1 MKILHVFETL
11 PGGPATYFNEI
22 APKQIKAL
30 GAHNVRALVPDDH
43 SGFLRDIPQAC
54 VATFARRSRSTVLPG
69 LARAVWNEVKTFQP
83 DIIHAHSTLA
93 GGVVRLL
100 TLLPGKFPPVV
111 YCPHGWAF
119 EMETPFYMRH
129 PVRWAERLLSPL
141 AKVIVAI
148 SGHEYRQG
156 IEAGIPAARMQ
167 VVENGISTKIPLAT
181 PVEWSDARIRVLFI
195 GRLDR
200 QKGVD
205 ILLKAAASLKDKA
218 VFRVIGSHVTT
229 KNDLTTSM
237 PPNVE
242 FLGWKSAEDIAG
254 HLAVCDVV
262 AMPSRW
268 EGFGLVALEAMRSR
282 KPVIASAVG
291 GLQTVVSH
299 GETGV
304 LFPAGNDEALAVAIL
319 SRDKD
324 EWAQMGEAG
333 HVRFLDRYRSE
344 RTNRELMQVYQR
356 IMDDLPAERR
366 RIA

>member
-22 APKQIKAL
+22 APNQIKML
-30 GAHNVRALVPDDH
+30 GADNVRALVPENH
-43 SGFLRDIPQAC
+43 IRFLRDIPHSC
-54 VATFARRSRSTVLPG
+54 VATFVRQRRLTVLPG
-69 LARAVWNEVKTFQP
+69 LARAVWNEVRAFQP

-93 GGVVRLL
+93 GAVVRLL
-100 TLLPGKFPPVV
+100 SLLPGKFPSIV

-119 EMETPFYMRH
+119 DMETPGYLRH
-129 PVRWAERLLSPL
+129 PVRWAERVLSPL

-148 SGHEYRQG
+148 SGHEFQQG

-167 VVENGISTKIPLAT
+167 VIENGISTDMPIAT
-181 PVEWSDARIRVLFI
+181 PVEWSDARTRVLFI

-218 VFRVIGSHVTT
+218 VFRVIGTHVTT

-242 FLGWKSAEDIAG
+242 LLGWKSAEDIAG
-254 HLAVCDVV
+254 YLAVCDVV

-304 LFPAGNDEALAVAIL
+304 LFPTGDDAALAAAIL
-319 SRDKD
+319 SRDKN

-344 RTNRELMQVYQR
+344 RTNRELMQLYR
-356 IMDDLPAERR
+356 HIMDDLPAERR